1 MQMMGRC
8 TIRQNVAFVSFVFPS
23 LSRAENAAV
32 VSSHSTSMVAA
43 APGEPP
49 WPWGM
54 WFCSTQGHSNSLGRM
69 SGSSGWTVSL
79 LELA

>member
-1 MQMMGRC
+1 MQIMGRC

-43 APGEPP
+43 APG
-49 WPWGM
+49 
-54 WFCSTQGHSNSLGRM
+54 
-69 SGSSGWTVSL
+69 
-79 LELA
+79 